1 MPKVFAILLFLLT
14 SSISSKGQAFEGGFA
29 GGLVGSQVAGDKYS
43 GFHKPGAYAA
53 FWVRLYTSEKTS
65 FQTEL
70 SYFQKGTRHNPDEKK
85 QDFLFYL
92 MRLGYIEMPFLYQYH
107 FKSKMSIEV
116 GPSVSFLLHNYEA
129 IDDVEVV
136 DGDFNLI
143 NPSATVGVGYQL
155 TENITA
161 NFRAV
166 SSLSSIRHDKV
177 AGAVH
182 RIFDSGQY
190 NDCIMLFLS
199 YKF

>member
-1 MPKVFAILLFLLT
+1 MPKLFAIFLFLFT
-14 SSISSKGQAFEGGFA
+14 CAISSKGQAFQGGFA

-43 GFHKPGAYAA
+43 GFHKPGMYGA
-53 FWVRLYTSEKTS
+53 FWVRLYTNESSS

-70 SYFQKGTRHNPDEKK
+70 SYFQKGSRHNPDEKK

-155 TENITA
+155 TENLTA

-166 SSLSSIRHDKV
+166 SSVSSIRHDKV
-177 AGAVH
+177 VGAVH